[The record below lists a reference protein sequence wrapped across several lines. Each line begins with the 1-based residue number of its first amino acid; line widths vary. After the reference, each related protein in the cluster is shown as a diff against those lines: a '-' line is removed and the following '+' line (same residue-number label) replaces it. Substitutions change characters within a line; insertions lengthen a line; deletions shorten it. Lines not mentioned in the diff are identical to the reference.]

1 MNASLETVN
10 DRPALRFERRL
21 DFPVE
26 RVWRAVSEPA
36 ELAQWFP
43 GSVDWKPELGEAF
56 EAEGRRGEITELDPP
71 HLIAWTFGADDFRF
85 ELRRDGDGCL
95 LVFTH
100 GFDDRAL
107 GAQHAGG
114 WEAYFKR
121 LDVHL
126 GGGYLSEEEA
136 HDVVPAMQR
145 RYAESFGLR

>member
-56 EAEGRRGEITELDPP
+56 EAGGPARGDHGTRPAAP
-71 HLIAWTFGADDFRF
+71 H
-85 ELRRDGDGCL
+85 
-95 LVFTH
+95 
-100 GFDDRAL
+100 
-107 GAQHAGG
+107 
-114 WEAYFKR
+114 R
-121 LDVHL
+121 LDV
-126 GGGYLSEEEA
+126 
-136 HDVVPAMQR
+136 R
-145 RYAESFGLR
+145 RR